1 MARWCHLRSE
11 LAPDQL
17 FPSGRVLSFVAI
29 EHEISLRSIRVGPTA
44 ITLKL
49 SDASGKPV
57 TGANSAIET
66 DRSNAG
72 MSPGVAEAKEGGAGR
87 YKAPLEFQ
95 MEGDWGILLH
105 VTLPDGKKLERQID
119 VRRIRPNK
127 ASC

>member
-1 MARWCHLRSE
+1 MARWYPLRSK

-17 FPSGRVLSFVAI
+17 WSRPQLLSRLGTRSLLNQSGSVR
-29 EHEISLRSIRVGPTA
+29 LR
-44 ITLKL
+44 LLL

-66 DRSNAG
+66 DMSHAG
-72 MSPGVAEAKEGGAGR
+72 MSPGVAQATQAEAGR
-87 YKAPLEFQ
+87 YKVSLEFQ
-95 MEGDWGILLH
+95 MTGAWVIPLH

-119 VRRIRPNK
+119 VRRVRPNK